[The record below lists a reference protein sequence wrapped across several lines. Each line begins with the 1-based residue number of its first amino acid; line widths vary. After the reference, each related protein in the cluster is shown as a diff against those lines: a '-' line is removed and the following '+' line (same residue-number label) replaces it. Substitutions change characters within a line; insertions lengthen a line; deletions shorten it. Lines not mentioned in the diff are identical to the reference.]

1 MALKKAQRDHR
12 ATKHIYK
19 QAKVLTTLRLQ
30 NELRR
35 YP

>member
-1 MALKKAQRDHR
+1 MALKKAQRDHK
-12 ATKHIYK
+12 ATKHIYR
-19 QAKVLTTLRLQ
+19 QAKVLTTMRLQ